1 MLLQE
6 KFNIDL
12 DKREQLIWDN
22 IDDLITV
29 IEPNYDYNI
38 IYINEKAFKHILG
51 YNKKDLIG
59 KSLKE
64 YIYPDDKEK
73 FKELLLDPPIKNQ
86 KNELRLLTKNK
97 GYVWVELKAFSLEE
111 SKNQQNIFV
120 KFKDISTQKE
130 LELRL
135 EDYKEKIGK
144 ISNLIPSFRF
154 WNLFTPKKYDDALH
168 NSYDM
173 LQLITENIP
182 HYIFWKD
189 SNLVYSG
196 CNSNY
201 AKFIG
206 ALIPEDI
213 IGRTD
218 KNLLRSKRNF
228 KSTERLER
236 DVLRT
241 GIPIINQIEKWEV
254 ENSDNIWLN
263 TSRIPLRDSKGK
275 VIGVLITYEDITSRK
290 KDEHK
295 LIESAAKYHDLFET
309 SPNGVM
315 LIDLKGNILECNS
328 ALEAISGYSAEDFI
342 GKNII
347 QLKIF
352 YKNGLEILLN
362 GFKDLINKN
371 QIELVEFQILT
382 KDNKISW
389 IQIRG
394 KVLNRKGVTLI
405 LVVINDINTQKTIE
419 QALRENEKM
428 YRELFDTSTV
438 GIMEMD
444 LKDNKVAN
452 INPKL
457 LNILG
462 YSREDLKDEDL
473 RLKII
478 HPEDLQKLISPTQE
492 EELEFRIF
500 DKDGKLKWLAGTR
513 KNHYDDNGK
522 ISSLTLWLEDVTEKK
537 MYEELINELTINFLN
552 FTTNIR
558 KNIIMLLNSCLKLL
572 NADLVLYIH
581 KLIDDGKEK
590 FRVLTN
596 YNKSFTFNSQDFV
609 ENIFSSALF
618 YEEHDFPQTFFDIH
632 KMNYAKTDPFISEFN
647 LKGSF
652 GKLIKTQDG
661 INSGLCVFFK
671 INPSISNQD
680 KLVMFL
686 ICDAIEIEQRRWQV
700 QIDLEEQNITLNKIN
715 KLKTELFSRT
725 SHELKTPLI
734 SIKGFTELLL
744 TIHRAKLDDD
754 MISILEEIK
763 NGSKRLENIIKLL
776 LEGTKL
782 EAGQYELNLTEEDL
796 TFLIK
801 FCVNE
806 LKGLVRLRNQTIT
819 LELHDELKTKFDKER
834 IYDVISNLLVNAIK
848 YTQLEGNILIQSEI
862 KDDLFIISVKD
873 NGIGFTSEEKS
884 QVFKQFGK
892 IERYG
897 QGRDVDIE
905 GTGLGLYI
913 TKKIIEIHGGKIWL
927 ESAGRNK
934 GSSFYF
940 SVPII
945 E

>member
-1 MLLQE
+1 
-6 KFNIDL
+6 
-12 DKREQLIWDN
+12 
-22 IDDLITV
+22 
-29 IEPNYDYNI
+29 
-38 IYINEKAFKHILG
+38 
-51 YNKKDLIG
+51 
-59 KSLKE
+59 
-64 YIYPDDKEK
+64 
-73 FKELLLDPPIKNQ
+73 
-86 KNELRLLTKNK
+86 
-97 GYVWVELKAFSLEE
+97 
-111 SKNQQNIFV
+111 
-120 KFKDISTQKE
+120 DISTQKE

-394 KVLNRKGVTLI
+394 KLISRKGVTLI

-419 QALRENEKM
+419 QALKENEKM

-500 DKDGKLKWLAGTR
+500 DKDGEIAQKIAKSKGIKIITSDSAVSVNGKENNVRGITLKSGKKIQCDLVILAAGVTPNLEICEKTKLKTNRGIIVDKYLKTNIPEIFAAG
-513 KNHYDDNGK
+513 
-522 ISSLTLWLEDVTEKK
+522 DVTE
-537 MYEELINELTINFLN
+537 
-552 FTTNIR
+552 
-558 KNIIMLLNSCLKLL
+558 
-572 NADLVLYIH
+572 AP
-581 KLIDDGKEK
+581 DG
-590 FRVLTN
+590 
-596 YNKSFTFNSQDFV
+596 
-609 ENIFSSALF
+609 
-618 YEEHDFPQTFFDIH
+618 
-632 KMNYAKTDPFISEFN
+632 
-647 LKGSF
+647 
-652 GKLIKTQDG
+652 
-661 INSGLCVFFK
+661 
-671 INPSISNQD
+671 
-680 KLVMFL
+680 
-686 ICDAIEIEQRRWQV
+686 
-700 QIDLEEQNITLNKIN
+700 
-715 KLKTELFSRT
+715 
-725 SHELKTPLI
+725 
-734 SIKGFTELLL
+734 
-744 TIHRAKLDDD
+744 
-754 MISILEEIK
+754 
-763 NGSKRLENIIKLL
+763 
-776 LEGTKL
+776 
-782 EAGQYELNLTEEDL
+782 
-796 TFLIK
+796 
-801 FCVNE
+801 
-806 LKGLVRLRNQTIT
+806 
-819 LELHDELKTKFDKER
+819 
-834 IYDVISNLLVNAIK
+834 
-848 YTQLEGNILIQSEI
+848 
-862 KDDLFIISVKD
+862 
-873 NGIGFTSEEKS
+873 
-884 QVFKQFGK
+884 
-892 IERYG
+892 
-897 QGRDVDIE
+897 
-905 GTGLGLYI
+905 
-913 TKKIIEIHGGKIWL
+913 
-927 ESAGRNK
+927 
-934 GSSFYF
+934 
-940 SVPII
+940 
-945 E
+945 